1 MIMHA
6 IIIQGRSNQFES
18 DQVQNN
24 RAKNFGVMNIN
35 DLIKAR
41 IAARSSY
48 QSAAC
53 EINTHSWGDKAL
65 WAKTETDC
73 ECNQA
78 IHDHEKR
85 CPFVISFRD
94 LKGTPIDGEY

>member
-1 MIMHA
+1 
-6 IIIQGRSNQFES
+6 
-18 DQVQNN
+18 
-24 RAKNFGVMNIN
+24 MNIN
-35 DLIKAR
+35 EIIKAC

-48 QSAAC
+48 QNAAW
-53 EINTHSWGDKAL
+53 EIYTHSWGL

-85 CPFVISFRD
+85 CPFIII
-94 LKGTPIDGEY
+94 KGTPIDGEY